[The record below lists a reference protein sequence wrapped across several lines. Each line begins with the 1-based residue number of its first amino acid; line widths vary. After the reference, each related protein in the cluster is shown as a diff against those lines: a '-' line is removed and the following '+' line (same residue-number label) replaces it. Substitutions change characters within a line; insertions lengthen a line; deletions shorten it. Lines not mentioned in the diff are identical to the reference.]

1 MKPNLLSFSYGR
13 RKIKFIIQ
21 LIIFLVLPL
30 QLFAQEDSDKLL
42 PLFSSNEILDITLQF
57 DIKKLMR
64 AKYDEEYLPASI
76 IYDQKGNANAAPDTI
91 SLKIR
96 ARGHS
101 RKRICQFPPL
111 RLNFNSKHTEGSI
124 FAGLDKVKMVS
135 YCKNSD
141 MYEQYILKEYY
152 AYKLYELFTQRSFK
166 TRLLRVKYKDK
177 RGKRKTIERYGFII
191 ENEEDFA
198 KRMQAHLFEIDQL
211 PLKNYDKTI
220 SNSLAI
226 FQYMIGNTDWS
237 VAKQHNVKL
246 FMPTADSI
254 ESQPFLVPYDFDQS
268 GLVNAHYAVVSATL
282 PLEEI
287 TDRFY
292 LGFCGNDESI
302 SHTLAN
308 FKNKKKEVFNLFDE
322 DEFLEEKEKEEVI
335 QYLQTFYDALE
346 KEESLLVVFKKQ
358 CMK

>member
-124 FAGLDKVKMVS
+124 FAGLAV
-135 YCKNSD
+135 
-141 MYEQYILKEYY
+141 
-152 AYKLYELFTQRSFK
+152 LYSLSSVQSF
-166 TRLLRVKYKDK
+166 
-177 RGKRKTIERYGFII
+177 
-191 ENEEDFA
+191 
-198 KRMQAHLFEIDQL
+198 
-211 PLKNYDKTI
+211 
-220 SNSLAI
+220 
-226 FQYMIGNTDWS
+226 
-237 VAKQHNVKL
+237 
-246 FMPTADSI
+246 
-254 ESQPFLVPYDFDQS
+254 
-268 GLVNAHYAVVSATL
+268 
-282 PLEEI
+282 
-287 TDRFY
+287 
-292 LGFCGNDESI
+292 
-302 SHTLAN
+302 
-308 FKNKKKEVFNLFDE
+308 
-322 DEFLEEKEKEEVI
+322 
-335 QYLQTFYDALE
+335 
-346 KEESLLVVFKKQ
+346 
-358 CMK
+358 